1 MGLYE
6 YRVRTNLSPKV
17 FIAASTLAASLAI
30 SPLTLAAETIG
41 QVTNTPQDS
50 PYSGNLIID
59 SDDNAAIHG
68 TDENIS
74 IETTANGTENGD
86 VTMNV
91 GEAHGILAELVEGN
105 SIEINAAGTVIIRP
119 EGSNS
124 GDDGDG
130 INVTEENKGSLS
142 LTAGVSNVI
151 YANSKNGDGI
161 YIDGG
166 SSGDLTLVANGSK
179 ENGNIIESENNG
191 IDHRGSQTITLQATN
206 GINSI
211 KTQRGDGLRLE
222 GVGTIALH
230 GYDNK
235 VIAGDNGIQVSQ
247 GTIQLNASNNNF
259 IEGASTGIQIE
270 DKGGTVSVSAVNTNE
285 IRGGQYGVNVSNK
298 SNSLSQ
304 LDIVGEKNKIVVSGD
319 NDKTDAAGISAYGNT
334 DINIEGDTHI
344 VTSTDSGQ
352 STATYGVS
360 LGHTNMFKGG
370 SIHFKDSSVNI
381 ETSATSG
388 NVTGLNL
395 RQSSLFEAQDNI
407 SNFRVVATNSGNEGD
422 VAGIYVN
429 NSTLKINALGDVQ
442 ITAQDSKE
450 NTTKKIIKGIDSSG
464 GADVTINASNI
475 SIDAY
480 SHSGD
485 YNKINSMVTA
495 LDTNGA
501 RISLEA
507 MNDIYLNS
515 TKNPKSSGRGI
526 AVLNGGAVEL
536 IAGNSNYIYANTGI
550 WATGRNPDPEEGAID
565 QSNGAVLIKAK
576 NNFIY
581 ASEVGV
587 NANGNNSVDTS
598 TTITLDALNNLI
610 YVGSDT
616 GTSTVGRGILSN
628 SGSHVVVG
636 NEDSLNTTIT
646 VENQNAST
654 YYLRGLDVQYSGRVS
669 VTSDEINLN
678 VIDTVPRNYSNKN
691 YGIYA
696 YANAVVDFNAKKDI
710 KIYAENAFGVFS
722 DWGSTIALDGNNNF
736 IETTKAG
743 AVSAQNYWENMSAV
757 VTLNAT
763 DSNYIT
769 ADAEKLNGR
778 LFGKQ
783 YAAYALKSG
792 LISITANNNNQL
804 LGAVYSN
811 SGTDTHGTSVSIKGN
826 RNIVASNTV
835 ISNAGGLQSDPD
847 FSKNRVISALY
858 AQGKDSS
865 INLSAKENYLSTF
878 ADSSVH
884 TDLERVVWAYDGADI
899 NIDGFTS
906 ITTDSYEKSLNSIDI
921 AIAAGT
927 AVNLT
932 EDIVTTPVED
942 RAQVQINYANTTD
955 SEGKAVLSSVTGD
968 ILSAYAG
975 SVNIAP
981 KSASDGLVV
990 TGNLLAG
997 NNGKLTV
1004 DIGANGVLTGRADD
1018 YGDAGFIKDSEHT
1031 TFFDPAF
1038 SSEIFKGGQVNLK
1051 LGYNARWNVTGQSWI
1066 TDISVAD
1073 GAKNVLIDLVN
1084 ANTDRNSTAHA
1095 LTVYNLNGNATFNM
1109 SLDGNRDVSDMLYIR
1124 NANGEYNVNVVDAVT
1139 VDDMYKGGLNGLRFA
1154 TVGAGSK
1161 AKFRAFTYDKG
1172 ALNVEYEVATDSYDN
1187 NPENDIYNGTEMS
1200 HEKPGSTVV
1209 DGLFGYEEGAVATLA
1224 LNDEAATKAAD
1235 GTISETTNFKLVDR
1249 KDATPSDS
1257 GKTIIDHARANYANA
1272 VQLDTL
1278 NKRQGEMRFSQGH
1291 EDGLWARIRHDDIGK
1306 RSSFR
1311 LDNTMVEVGVDS
1323 RYVKETGE
1331 FHTGVAFDYMNGD
1344 TDYHHISGEGDL
1356 DRYGVWF
1363 YTTWLGNE
1371 GDYTDFIIKCSLID
1385 NEYKIYAPTTGE
1397 KITGDYDNN
1406 VISVSLEHGK
1416 KYSNEE
1422 SWFIEPQAQLQYA
1435 YVTSAE
1441 YTNSQG
1447 TDVRLDGIHSL
1458 IGRVGVRAGK
1468 DVTRDNPFTFYA
1480 RGDIM
1485 HEFMGKQDIKAKDAT
1500 GTMRV
1505 RYENDDT
1512 WYSAGLGMSYLH
1524 NKDKYYFLEAE
1535 KVFGGS
1541 NTSSYIVSGGVRFL
1555 FD

>member
-1 MGLYE
+1 MDITYTDDSDFQPSSSRSVSGINVDKNSNANIVVASDIDINVKTKANTIYGI
-6 YRVRTNLSPKV
+6 TNGGDDDYPPSILSLKSNEGSINIDV
-17 FIAASTLAASLAI
+17 SNV
-30 SPLTLAAETIG
+30 E
-41 QVTNTPQDS
+41 DS
-50 PYSGNLIID
+50 PGTNIYGLRNSHGGQLDLNAKKNITVSSSMSVNGKYNELGALKNDGDSSNIRLNAEGYITLESIGN
-59 SDDNAAIHG
+59 
-68 TDENIS
+68 
-74 IETTANGTENGD
+74 ETTA
-86 VTMNV
+86 
-91 GEAHGILAELVEGN
+91 GIFNTHTN
-105 SIEINAAGTVIIRP
+105 S
-119 EGSNS
+119 
-124 GDDGDG
+124 
-130 INVTEENKGSLS
+130 
-142 LTAGVSNVI
+142 
-151 YANSKNGDGI
+151 
-161 YIDGG
+161 
-166 SSGDLTLVANGSK
+166 DL
-179 ENGNIIESENNG
+179 
-191 IDHRGSQTITLQATN
+191 
-206 GINSI
+206 
-211 KTQRGDGLRLE
+211 
-222 GVGTIALH
+222 
-230 GYDNK
+230 
-235 VIAGDNGIQVSQ
+235 
-247 GTIQLNASNNNF
+247 
-259 IEGASTGIQIE
+259 
-270 DKGGTVSVSAVNTNE
+270 
-285 IRGGQYGVNVSNK
+285 
-298 SNSLSQ
+298 
-304 LDIVGEKNKIVVSGD
+304 
-319 NDKTDAAGISAYGNT
+319 
-334 DINIEGDTHI
+334 DT
-344 VTSTDSGQ
+344 
-352 STATYGVS
+352 GVS
-360 LGHTNMFKGG
+360 LTSQGANEFGYGIDIRAYGDGQNTFGISNMNR
-370 SIHFKDSSVNI
+370 S
-381 ETSATSG
+381 
-388 NVTGLNL
+388 LNL
-395 RQSSLFEAQDNI
+395 I
-407 SNFRVVATNSGNEGD
+407 SNNGGIRISAEGD
-422 VAGIYVN
+422 NAQQTNAITSTASKVVFKSDKNILLEATGNSVLGTTAALVSGAAEGNFKFDAPIIELSAKSQDYYAYGVQAQNSFVN
-429 NSTLKINALGDVQ
+429 FIGDTLKINTSSNNASRGYALYSLSSVIDAAINGLTSIQSSGTGLYSWKYFAAEPTISITSSGSYVQAGSTGLRSNGKNATVKLTATGDNTVNENNVDYTGKNV
-442 ITAQDSKE
+442 ITAHVGLRSE
-450 NTTKKIIKGIDSSG
+450 NSGKIELTAAKG
-464 GADVTINASNI
+464 
-475 SIDAY
+475 
-480 SHSGD
+480 
-485 YNKINSMVTA
+485 
-495 LDTNGA
+495 
-501 RISLEA
+501 
-507 MNDIYLNS
+507 NDIYSDFSDGYGSGLAIKTLTGGMVEISSQETNS
-515 TKNPKSSGRGI
+515 I
-526 AVLNGGAVEL
+526 F
-536 IAGNSNYIYANTGI
+536 
-550 WATGRNPDPEEGAID
+550 GAISSID
-565 QSNGAVLIKAK
+565 EGSSV
-576 NNFIY
+576 
-581 ASEVGV
+581 
-587 NANGNNSVDTS
+587 SVDGKT
-598 TTITLDALNNLI
+598 N
-610 YVGSDT
+610 
-616 GTSTVGRGILSN
+616 TVRS
-628 SGSHVVVG
+628 
-636 NEDSLNTTIT
+636 
-646 VENQNAST
+646 
-654 YYLRGLDVQYSGRVS
+654 
-669 VTSDEINLN
+669 
-678 VIDTVPRNYSNKN
+678 
-691 YGIYA
+691 YA
-696 YANAVVDFNAKKDI
+696 
-710 KIYAENAFGVFS
+710 
-722 DWGSTIALDGNNNF
+722 
-736 IETTKAG
+736 
-743 AVSAQNYWENMSAV
+743 
-757 VTLNAT
+757 
-763 DSNYIT
+763 
-769 ADAEKLNGR
+769 
-778 LFGKQ
+778 
-783 YAAYALKSG
+783 
-792 LISITANNNNQL
+792 
-804 LGAVYSN
+804 
-811 SGTDTHGTSVSIKGN
+811 
-826 RNIVASNTV
+826 V
-835 ISNAGGLQSDPD
+835 ISNAGNLNNDD
-847 FSKNRVISALY
+847 KFKDNRVISALY
-858 AQGKDSS
+858 AEGTG
-865 INLSAKENYLSTF
+865 AKISLTGEQNYLSTF
-878 ADSSVH
+878 ADSSVY

-927 AVNLT
+927 AVNLN
-932 EDIVTTPVED
+932 EDIVNADDAD

-975 SVNIAP
+975 IVNIAP
-981 KSASDGLVV
+981 KSASDGLFV

-1004 DIGANGVLTGRADD
+1004 DIGANGVLTGRSDD
-1018 YGDAGFIKDSEHT
+1018 YGDAGFITDSKHT

-1038 SSEIFKGGQVNLK
+1038 SSAIYKGGQVNLRM
-1051 LGYNARWNVTGQSWI
+1051 GNNARWNVTGQSWI

-1095 LTVYNLNGNATFNM
+1095 LTVYNLKGNATFNM

-1224 LNDEAATKAAD
+1224 LNDEAATNAAD

-1468 DVTRDNPFTFYA
+1468 DVTRENPFSFYA

-1512 WYSAGLGMSYLH
+1512 WYSAGLGMSYQH

>member
-1 MGLYE
+1 M
-6 YRVRTNLSPKV
+6 
-17 FIAASTLAASLAI
+17 AI

-50 PYSGNLIID
+50 PYSGDLIID
-59 SDDNAAIHG
+59 SGDNAAIHG

-74 IETTANGTENGD
+74 IETTANGTENGNI
-86 VTMNV
+86 TMNV

-105 SIEINAAGTVIIRP
+105 SIEINAAGTVTIRP

-130 INVTEENKGSLS
+130 INVTADNKGSLS
-142 LTAGVSNVI
+142 FIAGVSNVI

-191 IDHRGSQTITLQATN
+191 IDHRGSQTITLRATN

-211 KTQRGDGLRLE
+211 KTQSGDGLRLE
-222 GVGTIALH
+222 GVGTIALY

-235 VIAGDNGIQVSQ
+235 VKAGDNGIQVAQ

-285 IRGGQYGVNVSNK
+285 IRGGQYGVNVSNE

-319 NDKTDAAGISAYGNT
+319 NGKTIAGISAYGDT
-334 DINIEGDTHI
+334 DINIEGNTHI
-344 VTSTDSGQ
+344 VASTDSSQ
-352 STATYGVS
+352 STAVYGVK
-360 LGHTNMFKGG
+360 LGNTNEFKGG
-370 SIHFKDSSVNI
+370 NVYFKNGSVNI
-381 ETSATSG
+381 EASTTNG
-388 NVTGLNL
+388 NVAGLDL
-395 RQSSLFEAQDNI
+395 RQKSLLDAQNNI
-407 SNFRVVATNSGNEGD
+407 GDFKVVATHSGNGGQ
-422 VAGIYVN
+422 VSGAYVN
-429 NSTLKINALGDVQ
+429 GSTLNINALGEVQ
-442 ITAQDSKE
+442 IIAQDSTE
-450 NTTKKIIKGIDSSG
+450 SSTAKIIKGIDSSV

-475 SIDAY
+475 KIDAY
-480 SHSGD
+480 SYSGD
-485 YNKINSMVTA
+485 YNKIYSNVTA
-495 LDTNGA
+495 LEANSS

-507 MNDIYLNS
+507 TKDIYLNS
-515 TKNPKSSGRGI
+515 TKNPQSSGRGI
-526 AVLNGGAVEL
+526 FVGNGGAVEL
-536 IAGNSNYIYANTGI
+536 IAGNSNYIYATTGI
-550 WATGRNPDPEEGAID
+550 RATGRNPDPEEGTID
-565 QSNGAVLIKAK
+565 QYNGAVLLKAK
-576 NNFIY
+576 NNYIY
-581 ASEVGV
+581 ASDVGV
-587 NANGNNSVDTS
+587 YAQGNNSVDTS

-616 GTSTVGRGILSN
+616 GTSTVGTGILSN

-710 KIYAENAFGVFS
+710 KIYAENAFGVS
-722 DWGSTIALDGNNNF
+722 SVWGSTIALDGNNNF

-743 AVSAQNYWENMSAV
+743 AIYAQNYWQNMSAV
-757 VTLNAT
+757 LTLNAI

-769 ADAEKLNGR
+769 ADAETFNGK

-783 YAAYALKSG
+783 FAAYASDSG
-792 LISITANNNNQL
+792 SISITAKNDNQL

-811 SGTDTHGTSVSIKGN
+811 SGTDTHGTSISVKGN
-826 RNIVASNTV
+826 RNFVASNTV
-835 ISNAGGLQSDPD
+835 IGNAGGLQSDPN

-865 INLSAKENYLSTF
+865 ITLSANENYLSTF

-906 ITTDSYEKSLNSIDI
+906 ITTDSYKKSLNSIDI

-932 EDIVTTPVED
+932 EDIVNADVAD

-981 KSASDGLVV
+981 KSASDGLIV

-997 NNGKLTV
+997 NNGELTV
-1004 DIGANGVLTGRADD
+1004 DIAANGVLTGRADD

-1051 LGYNARWNVTGQSWI
+1051 MGDNARWNVTGQSWI

-1095 LTVYNLNGNATFNM
+1095 LTVYNLKGNATFNM

-1224 LNDEAATKAAD
+1224 LNDEAATQAAD

-1311 LDNTMVEVGVDS
+1311 LDHTMVEVGVDS

-1541 NTSSYIVSGGVRFL
+1541 NTSSYIISGGVRFL

>member
-1 MGLYE
+1 M
-6 YRVRTNLSPKV
+6 TNYNHKFKKNLIADWIVHDLSAAIREGVKTNSFPKAFV
-17 FIAASTLAASLAI
+17 AASAIAASLAI
-30 SPLTLAAETIG
+30 SPLTLASQTID
-41 QVTNTPQDS
+41 QVINTPSGS

-59 SDDNAAIHG
+59 SGNEAAIHG
-68 TDENIS
+68 TNQDIL
-74 IETTANGTENGD
+74 IKTIANSSENGD
-86 VTMNV
+86 ITMNV
-91 GEAHGILAELVEGN
+91 GEAHGILAELIEGN
-105 SIEINAAGTVIIRP
+105 SIEINAAGTVTVSP
-119 EGSNS
+119 KGSDS

-130 INVTEENKGSLS
+130 INVTAENKGNLS
-142 LTAGVSNVI
+142 FTAGVSNI
-151 YANSKNGDGI
+151 INANSQNGDGI
-161 YIDGG
+161 YIDSG
-166 SSGDLTLVANGSK
+166 SSGNITLVANGT
-179 ENGNIIESENNG
+179 EGNGNIIKSDNNG
-191 IDHRGSQTITLQATN
+191 IDHRGSQTISLEATS

-211 KTQRGDGLRLE
+211 NTQRGDGLRLE
-222 GVGTIALH
+222 GQGTIALS

-235 VIAGDNGIQVSQ
+235 ITAGDNGIQVSQ
-247 GTIQLNASNNNF
+247 GQIQLNASNNNF
-259 IEGASTGIQIE
+259 IEGALAGIQV
-270 DKGGTVSVSAVNTNE
+270 DDQGTVSLSATNNE
-285 IRGGQYGVNVSNK
+285 IHGVQYGINSTNGTININSRDAFAQTTLISAASEEKAFGINIADLVNESQYNTELNIFSNK
-298 SNSLSQ
+298 LVIEASGKNDSSTPTVSGVHTESNLRLIDIQTKEGGLSISTTAGN
-304 LDIVGEKNKIVVSGD
+304 LNENGFGSVSGIYSTNSKVKLTSDGLIDISSKFNGSGNSSAIYLGNEPTHLSDSSVELATKGSIKIYSETDKGSAFGVQVNYNDRSSSGYTSSVTLKSSGDISITTKNNSKGITSPVNSNGINVAGGTFYSESFNGSTIIKSMQDGQNEDITALGINVQSYKSAPFDSSATIISQINNEIEADNAIYALGEKSKISLTAKSGSNIFKTMSAGVVAYQGSEITLSANQGINQIIAD
-319 NDKTDAAGISAYGNT
+319 ATGIIATDYNDIGEKSSVELSAGLNTINATAYGIRART
-334 DINIEGDTHI
+334 KSE
-344 VTSTDSGQ
+344 VSLTSTD
-352 STATYGVS
+352 Y
-360 LGHTNMFKGG
+360 
-370 SIHFKDSSVNI
+370 
-381 ETSATSG
+381 
-388 NVTGLNL
+388 
-395 RQSSLFEAQDNI
+395 
-407 SNFRVVATNSGNEGD
+407 
-422 VAGIYVN
+422 
-429 NSTLKINALGDVQ
+429 
-442 ITAQDSKE
+442 
-450 NTTKKIIKGIDSSG
+450 
-464 GADVTINASNI
+464 
-475 SIDAY
+475 
-480 SHSGD
+480 
-485 YNKINSMVTA
+485 
-495 LDTNGA
+495 
-501 RISLEA
+501 
-507 MNDIYLNS
+507 
-515 TKNPKSSGRGI
+515 
-526 AVLNGGAVEL
+526 
-536 IAGNSNYIYANTGI
+536 
-550 WATGRNPDPEEGAID
+550 
-565 QSNGAVLIKAK
+565 
-576 NNFIY
+576 
-581 ASEVGV
+581 
-587 NANGNNSVDTS
+587 
-598 TTITLDALNNLI
+598 
-610 YVGSDT
+610 
-616 GTSTVGRGILSN
+616 
-628 SGSHVVVG
+628 
-636 NEDSLNTTIT
+636 
-646 VENQNAST
+646 
-654 YYLRGLDVQYSGRVS
+654 
-669 VTSDEINLN
+669 
-678 VIDTVPRNYSNKN
+678 
-691 YGIYA
+691 
-696 YANAVVDFNAKKDI
+696 VDFNNALVTGNAIQVSSTDEVDNTYGITSSLNSIVKLTANKGDNLI
-710 KIYAENAFGVFS
+710 SVASLNVDGHGEYGTGYAVFNESGSQTTLTANSGKNILFGSIYNRSSS
-722 DWGSTIALDGNNNF
+722 DEG
-736 IETTKAG
+736 KAS
-743 AVSAQNYWENMSAV
+743 VS
-757 VTLNAT
+757 LNAKT
-763 DSNYIT
+763 
-769 ADAEKLNGR
+769 
-778 LFGKQ
+778 
-783 YAAYALKSG
+783 
-792 LISITANNNNQL
+792 NN
-804 LGAVYSN
+804 VYSN
-811 SGTDTHGTSVSIKGN
+811 S
-826 RNIVASNTV
+826 V
-835 ISNAGGLQSDPD
+835 IENAGNLQGQSDD
-847 FSKNRVISALY
+847 TFKDNRVISALY
-858 AQGKDSS
+858 AEGKGAQISLTS
-865 INLSAKENYLSTF
+865 EQNYLSTF

-932 EDIVTTPVED
+932 EDIVNADVAD

-975 SVNIAP
+975 TVNIAP

-997 NNGKLTV
+997 NNGELTV

-1018 YGDAGFIKDSEHT
+1018 YGDAGFITDSEHT

-1051 LGYNARWNVTGQSWI
+1051 LGDNARWNVTGQSWI

-1095 LTVYNLNGNATFNM
+1095 LTVYNLKGNATFNM

-1209 DGLFGYEEGAVATLA
+1209 DGLFSYEEGAVATLA
-1224 LNDEAATKAAD
+1224 LNDEASTKAAD

-1512 WYSAGLGMSYLH
+1512 WYSAGLGMSYQH

>member
-1 MGLYE
+1 MPSANVLADPVTESY
-6 YRVRTNLSPKV
+6 
-17 FIAASTLAASLAI
+17 IANKDYNAPNSD
-30 SPLTLAAETIG
+30 LTITM
-41 QVTNTPQDS
+41 
-50 PYSGNLIID
+50 
-59 SDDNAAIHG
+59 DN
-68 TDENIS
+68 
-74 IETTANGTENGD
+74 
-86 VTMNV
+86 
-91 GEAHGILAELVEGN
+91 
-105 SIEINAAGTVIIRP
+105 
-119 EGSNS
+119 SNS
-124 GDDGDG
+124 GIVADTDNDVSIKVNSLTIAPNSSNLIPNQNTYYGASLSGGNHFEIASNNDLKIDLEIEDGDN
-130 INVTEENKGSLS
+130 ITKGPNTVAS
-142 LTAGVSNVI
+142 
-151 YANSKNGDGI
+151 I
-161 YIDGG
+161 YIDY
-166 SSGDLTLVANGSK
+166 SNYAK
-179 ENGNIIESENNG
+179 K
-191 IDHRGSQTITLQATN
+191 AT
-206 GINSI
+206 
-211 KTQRGDGLRLE
+211 K
-222 GVGTIALH
+222 
-230 GYDNK
+230 
-235 VIAGDNGIQVSQ
+235 
-247 GTIQLNASNNNF
+247 
-259 IEGASTGIQIE
+259 
-270 DKGGTVSVSAVNTNE
+270 VSVSSDE
-285 IRGGQYGVNVSNK
+285 
-298 SNSLSQ
+298 
-304 LDIVGEKNKIVVSGD
+304 
-319 NDKTDAAGISAYGNT
+319 GN
-334 DINIEGDTHI
+334 
-344 VTSTDSGQ
+344 
-352 STATYGVS
+352 
-360 LGHTNMFKGG
+360 
-370 SIHFKDSSVNI
+370 
-381 ETSATSG
+381 
-388 NVTGLNL
+388 
-395 RQSSLFEAQDNI
+395 
-407 SNFRVVATNSGNEGD
+407 
-422 VAGIYVN
+422 
-429 NSTLKINALGDVQ
+429 
-442 ITAQDSKE
+442 
-450 NTTKKIIKGIDSSG
+450 
-464 GADVTINASNI
+464 
-475 SIDAY
+475 
-480 SHSGD
+480 
-485 YNKINSMVTA
+485 
-495 LDTNGA
+495 
-501 RISLEA
+501 
-507 MNDIYLNS
+507 
-515 TKNPKSSGRGI
+515 
-526 AVLNGGAVEL
+526 
-536 IAGNSNYIYANTGI
+536 
-550 WATGRNPDPEEGAID
+550 
-565 QSNGAVLIKAK
+565 
-576 NNFIY
+576 
-581 ASEVGV
+581 
-587 NANGNNSVDTS
+587 
-598 TTITLDALNNLI
+598 ITLSSKN
-610 YVGSDT
+610 SFDT
-616 GTSTVGRGILSN
+616 GTT
-628 SGSHVVVG
+628 
-636 NEDSLNTTIT
+636 
-646 VENQNAST
+646 
-654 YYLRGLDVQYSGRVS
+654 
-669 VTSDEINLN
+669 
-678 VIDTVPRNYSNKN
+678 
-691 YGIYA
+691 
-696 YANAVVDFNAKKDI
+696 
-710 KIYAENAFGVFS
+710 
-722 DWGSTIALDGNNNF
+722 
-736 IETTKAG
+736 
-743 AVSAQNYWENMSAV
+743 
-757 VTLNAT
+757 
-763 DSNYIT
+763 
-769 ADAEKLNGR
+769 
-778 LFGKQ
+778 
-783 YAAYALKSG
+783 YAAYAKNAEEISFSANNISFQSEGNNSTVSLSIKNVADKFTELPTANFSAKDTLYFAAKSTRPEDAKGQSNATAIEASNLHAEFFGSSLQFEAVATKGKATALLLDGVTALFAKDQDKSSNNIQLIADGSSAFGLSATNSNIDFNSDTLTVKSSGTEVTGIELKGGKFDVNAKS
-792 LISITANNNNQL
+792 LISFDLDKTGTGNTSTGIASLDNGEVMITTDDNITFDINANAGSIYALRAGIFKSSSGKIDLNAGKSITISLAKTNADGSGQNVYSATANTNSEISLNAGENIVVDKTAFISGQSYDTISFHANDSSRIDLDAGGYISVNPSNGINGNDEIFRAQESSIIEATAHGSDNEGYGILGVSNGKKSHGIYSQNSQISLTSYDGSIGFSAKGGDATAIQSDSGKNDSKISLNSSDNIILTAQTDGSNTYGFSMGLWAYSGGPQSTIDLDAGKDISIQSTGKAYYAYGLYTTSDNAYVDLNASSIYLTTEVLDAPYYAYGIFANGGNVNLSSRLNTSLVSTGSGVYAQNKGKVGVLSNNQNL
-804 LGAVYSN
+804 ISAAANENGFGTQAALTSSSQSEISIESLNSNIIQGAVVADGSKKVADDA
-811 SGTDTHGTSVSIKGN
+811 STSIEIKGKTN
-826 RNIVASNTV
+826 NVSSYAY
-835 ISNAGGLQSDPD
+835 ISNAGDLKDD
-847 FSKNRVISALY
+847 ENFKNKRVISALY
-858 AQGKDSS
+858 AEGADATIS
-865 INLSAKENYLSTF
+865 LSGEQNFVSTF
-878 ADSSVH
+878 ADSEKH
-884 TDLERVVWAYDGADI
+884 DDLERVVWAYDGADI

-927 AVNLT
+927 AVNLN
-932 EDIVTTPVED
+932 EDIVNADVAD

-981 KSASDGLVV
+981 KSASDGLIV

-997 NNGKLTV
+997 NNGELTV

-1018 YGDAGFIKDSEHT
+1018 YGDAGFITDSEHT

-1051 LGYNARWNVTGQSWI
+1051 LGDNARWNVTGQSWI

-1235 GTISETTNFKLVDR
+1235 GTIIETTNFKLVDR

-1512 WYSAGLGMSYLH
+1512 WYSAGLGMSYQH

>member
-1 MGLYE
+1 MTNYNHKFKKNLIADWIGRDLSAAL
-6 YRVRTNLSPKV
+6 RRGVVRKINPQNFCTKSVNSQK
-17 FIAASTLAASLAI
+17 SLLN
-30 SPLTLAAETIG
+30 PLTLGLICCLSTFVPYGSASAEVVSEKYIANRNYIAPNNDLVITMENRNSGIFANTDKDVSIEVNSLTIVPNSSVLTKNAVSYYAVSLIGGNEFEINSNHNIDINLNIEEGDNIQKAPDTIAAFNIG
-41 QVTNTPQDS
+41 NSTNAKKDSKVSVSSLNGDISLSANNSFDSGSTYAMRSINAKEISFSASNISFEAKGNNATVALALKNSADASSELYSANFSAQNNLSFIANSTFSSESNLTRNSTAVEASYVNADFFGNSLQFEAVANKGKATALLMDGVTALFAKDRENYANDIKLIADGKQTSALSATNSNIDFNANTLTVKS
-50 PYSGNLIID
+50 SGKSNVKGIELKGGEFNVNATSLISFDLDNSSEGSSSTGIISTD
-59 SDDNAAIHG
+59 NSEISVRTDDNITFNISTQTGSIDALKAGITGSSGKIDLTAGKSIVISLAKTEERGNGQNVYAASADYNSEINLNAKENILIDKTAILQPTSNGTYDTMTFRAHDHSQIDLVAG
-68 TDENIS
+68 GYLSVNPSSGINATDEIFRAQSGSTINAFAYGSNDDGYGIIGIS
-74 IETTANGTENGD
+74 TGA
-86 VTMNV
+86 MSR
-91 GEAHGILAELVEGN
+91 GILSQDGFVSLTSLVG
-105 SIEINAAGTVIIRP
+105 SIGLSAKGGQSRAIEINSTTNDSKVSLNSADSIRLLSETDGSFTNGLSIALFASGPQYKADIILDSKNDISVQSTGKNYYTYGIQTIGDSALIDLNASNINLYTTVTDKPNYAYGIFAAGGNINLLSEQDTSVIST
-119 EGSNS
+119 GVGLHAQSKTK
-124 GDDGDG
+124 
-130 INVTEENKGSLS
+130 INVLSNNQNFISAAADENGFGTQAALITKSQ
-142 LTAGVSNVI
+142 SNI
-151 YANSKNGDGI
+151 SMEALNSNIIQGAV
-161 YIDGG
+161 
-166 SSGDLTLVANGSK
+166 VANGSK
-179 ENGNIIESENNG
+179 
-191 IDHRGSQTITLQATN
+191 
-206 GINSI
+206 
-211 KTQRGDGLRLE
+211 
-222 GVGTIALH
+222 
-230 GYDNK
+230 K
-235 VIAGDNGIQVSQ
+235 VADD
-247 GTIQLNASNNNF
+247 
-259 IEGASTGIQIE
+259 ASTSIGI
-270 DKGGTVSVSAVNTNE
+270 KGKTN
-285 IRGGQYGVNVSNK
+285 NVS
-298 SNSLSQ
+298 S
-304 LDIVGEKNKIVVSGD
+304 
-319 NDKTDAAGISAYGNT
+319 
-334 DINIEGDTHI
+334 
-344 VTSTDSGQ
+344 
-352 STATYGVS
+352 
-360 LGHTNMFKGG
+360 
-370 SIHFKDSSVNI
+370 
-381 ETSATSG
+381 
-388 NVTGLNL
+388 
-395 RQSSLFEAQDNI
+395 
-407 SNFRVVATNSGNEGD
+407 
-422 VAGIYVN
+422 
-429 NSTLKINALGDVQ
+429 
-442 ITAQDSKE
+442 
-450 NTTKKIIKGIDSSG
+450 
-464 GADVTINASNI
+464 
-475 SIDAY
+475 
-480 SHSGD
+480 
-485 YNKINSMVTA
+485 
-495 LDTNGA
+495 
-501 RISLEA
+501 
-507 MNDIYLNS
+507 
-515 TKNPKSSGRGI
+515 
-526 AVLNGGAVEL
+526 
-536 IAGNSNYIYANTGI
+536 
-550 WATGRNPDPEEGAID
+550 
-565 QSNGAVLIKAK
+565 
-576 NNFIY
+576 
-581 ASEVGV
+581 
-587 NANGNNSVDTS
+587 
-598 TTITLDALNNLI
+598 
-610 YVGSDT
+610 
-616 GTSTVGRGILSN
+616 
-628 SGSHVVVG
+628 
-636 NEDSLNTTIT
+636 
-646 VENQNAST
+646 
-654 YYLRGLDVQYSGRVS
+654 
-669 VTSDEINLN
+669 
-678 VIDTVPRNYSNKN
+678 
-691 YGIYA
+691 YA
-696 YANAVVDFNAKKDI
+696 Y
-710 KIYAENAFGVFS
+710 
-722 DWGSTIALDGNNNF
+722 
-736 IETTKAG
+736 
-743 AVSAQNYWENMSAV
+743 
-757 VTLNAT
+757 
-763 DSNYIT
+763 
-769 ADAEKLNGR
+769 
-778 LFGKQ
+778 
-783 YAAYALKSG
+783 
-792 LISITANNNNQL
+792 
-804 LGAVYSN
+804 
-811 SGTDTHGTSVSIKGN
+811 
-826 RNIVASNTV
+826 
-835 ISNAGGLQSDPD
+835 ISNAGDLKDD
-847 FSKNRVISALY
+847 ENFKNKRVISALY
-858 AQGKDSS
+858 AEGADATIS
-865 INLSAKENYLSTF
+865 LSGEQNYLSTF

-932 EDIVTTPVED
+932 EDIVNADVAD

-997 NNGKLTV
+997 NNGELTV

-1051 LGYNARWNVTGQSWI
+1051 MGDNARWNVTGQSWI

-1084 ANTDRNSTAHA
+1084 DNTNRNSTAHA
-1095 LTVYNLNGNATFNM
+1095 LTVYNLKGNATFNM

-1124 NANGEYNVNVVDAVT
+1124 NANGEYIVNVVDAVT

-1485 HEFMGKQDIKAKDAT
+1485 HEFMGKQDIKAKDTT

-1512 WYSAGLGMSYLH
+1512 WYSAGLGMSYQH